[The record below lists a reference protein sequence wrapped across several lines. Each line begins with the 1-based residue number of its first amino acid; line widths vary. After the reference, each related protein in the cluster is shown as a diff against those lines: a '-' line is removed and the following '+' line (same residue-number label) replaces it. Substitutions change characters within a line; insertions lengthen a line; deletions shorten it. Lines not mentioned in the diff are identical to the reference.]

1 MVKRSFRLVK
11 LNQRKFFKFKRTFLV
26 TILRVFLSLVNNI
39 SLQHNFKT
47 NISLVDYRL
56 DIDETNIEFV
66 LLILRNSMLFNYS
79 QLVELTATD
88 NLTRSLNLTSKR
100 FLVSYVLSNITTTSR
115 LFLNVNCTLGLNTSS
130 FIYPNGDWL
139 EREIY
144 DLFGIDFYGHKNL
157 IRILNDY
164 GFQGYPL
171 RKNFPL
177 TGFVEIN
184 YDEIAKGVRYN
195 PIIFLQES
203 KNFVFDSC
211 LEQDFGLEKDLLF
224 FNNLEYNNE

>member
-1 MVKRSFRLVK
+1 MVKLTKR
-11 LNQRKFFKFKRTFLV
+11 NFFKFKRTFLI
-26 TILRVFLSLVNNI
+26 TLLRVFLSLINSV

-56 DIDETNIEFV
+56 DIDSNNIEFL

-88 NLTRSLNLTSKR
+88 NLIRSPSLNSKR
-100 FLVSYVLSNITTTSR
+100 FLVSYVLSNVTTTSR
-115 LFLNVNCTLGLNTSS
+115 LFLNVNCNLGLKTSS
-130 FIYPNGDWL
+130 LIYANGDWL

-203 KNFVFDSC
+203 KNFIFDSC
-211 LEQDFGLEKDLLF
+211 LEQDFGLEKDLLV